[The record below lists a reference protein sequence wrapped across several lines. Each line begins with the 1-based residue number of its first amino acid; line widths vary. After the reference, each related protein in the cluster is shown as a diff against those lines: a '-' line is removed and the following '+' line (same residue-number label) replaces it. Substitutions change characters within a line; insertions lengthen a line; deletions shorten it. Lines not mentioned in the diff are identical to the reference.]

1 MTMHVHLSPEM
12 ENYVKGK
19 VASGFYRNSTEVIRD
34 AIRRMQAEENCR
46 AAGKSTMS
54 QGQRQVDARESA
66 LHVGAKGA
74 HNAICHSNA
83 AQLSGD

>member
-34 AIRRMQAEENCR
+34 AIRRMQAEENFR
-46 AAGKSTMS
+46 AAGGSTIS

-66 LHVGAKGA
+66 LHAGTNGA
-74 HNAICHSNA
+74 HNALCQGNA